1 MAPGEDWCHRGQRP
15 LPLPDSQKPT
25 IPAGCNGR
33 LLAVDTSHATPAV
46 VSAEASRATNYRAL
60 RRFECQRPM
69 QLWQVDVM
77 GGLRLAGG
85 GEVVITV

>member
-1 MAPGEDWCHRGQRP
+1 MSGYAATG
-15 LPLPDSQKPT
+15 K
-25 IPAGCNGR
+25 AGW
-33 LLAVDTSHATPAV
+33 
-46 VSAEASRATNYRAL
+46 
-60 RRFECQRPM
+60 RRFERQRPM